1 MWPNTQFAADSVT
14 STEEILNGKFHFL
27 CSACTSADHDF
38 SKVLY
43 CKLITSVT
51 RIVDEDMNVTKIK
64 CLDCM
69 SLKINQ

>member
-14 STEEILNGKFHFL
+14 FTEEILNGKFHFL

-64 CLDCM
+64 CLDCV

>member
-14 STEEILNGKFHFL
+14 FTEEILNGKFHFL

-43 CKLITSVT
+43 RKLVTSVT

>member
-14 STEEILNGKFHFL
+14 FTEEILNGKFHFL
-27 CSACTSADHDF
+27 GSACTSADHDF